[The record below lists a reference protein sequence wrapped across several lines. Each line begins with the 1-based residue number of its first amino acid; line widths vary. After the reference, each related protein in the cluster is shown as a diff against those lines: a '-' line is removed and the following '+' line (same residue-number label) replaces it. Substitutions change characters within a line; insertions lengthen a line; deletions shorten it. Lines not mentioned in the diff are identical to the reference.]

1 MYTLSSTQSAS
12 RPTTGLSPLRRHL
25 LTGIELLEVALVAG
39 VGVAAILAEQMAP
52 STLSNGLSLLVIPSL
67 LRLVV
72 AGQLTASTLT
82 IWPLLM
88 LVLLSALTVR
98 VTPSWVHT
106 WPELVRL
113 LWGIAL
119 CVAVIN
125 WLNPLQSPPS
135 SGAARRHLAPRLL
148 WATIV
153 FFGVGLALTTVGLL
167 VMGPTH
173 KIARLDA
180 WLAQLPQLAVAGFSG
195 FNPNRVG
202 GVAVLLAPLAVALT
216 VGRLLPHHP
225 TALDWVSWLVT
236 KSVVVVLALCFVGA
250 VILTQSRAAWLA
262 LACAVL
268 LMLSLLGRRG
278 WLLLA
283 VLLVVGSIGV
293 AAFGPARLLQDLTVY
308 DPRQISAEALIQ
320 DRNLAGRLVLWQ
332 RALHGIADAPLTG
345 MGLAAFEAVSQQPY
359 PALPTFQPDPD
370 MSHVHNIV
378 LQVGLDFGTPGII
391 VFVGLLVMIGG
402 LLWRLVRRSQ
412 APSAL
417 HTWSIGLL
425 GCFVAYLVYH
435 QLDAITLGARPSV
448 MVWFLFGLAIG
459 AGEWAQA
466 TAEQSVR
473 DRESHTMPTA
483 IGSSEIPDSVGVTLA
498 AQADWTE
505 RAWAATAQ
513 SKTPAPHNQP

>member
-25 LTGIELLEVALVAG
+25 LTAIEVLEVALVAG
-39 VGVAAILAEQMAP
+39 VGIPALLAEQMAP

-67 LRLVV
+67 LRFLV
-72 AGQLTASTLT
+72 AGQLAASTLT
-82 IWPLLM
+82 IWPLLV
-88 LVLLSALTVR
+88 LVLLSGVTVR

-119 CVAVIN
+119 CIAVSN
-125 WLNPLQSPPS
+125 WLNPLQTRPA

-180 WLAQLPQLAVAGFSG
+180 WLAHLPQLAVEGFSG

-202 GVAVLLAPLAVALT
+202 GVAVLLAPLALALT

-236 KSVVVVLALCFVGA
+236 KGVVLALALFFVGA

-283 VLLVVGSIGV
+283 GLLVAGSIGV
-293 AAFGPARLLQDLTVY
+293 AAFGPAHLLQALTVY
-308 DPRQISAEALIQ
+308 DLQQISPDAVIQ
-320 DRNLAGRLVLWQ
+320 DRNLAGRLILWQ

-345 MGLAAFEAVSQQPY
+345 MGLAAFEAVSQEPY
-359 PALPTFQPDPD
+359 PALPAFIPDPD

-391 VFVGLLVMIGG
+391 VFVGLLAMMGR

-425 GCFVAYLVYH
+425 GSFVAYLVY
-435 QLDAITLGARPSV
+435 QMLDAITLGARPSL

-466 TAEQSVR
+466 
-473 DRESHTMPTA
+473 
-483 IGSSEIPDSVGVTLA
+483 A
-498 AQADWTE
+498 AQQPVFHQAGAHTPSVVVPGLTESGGVAPTTQEEWTA
-505 RAWAATAQ
+505 RAWAITTR
-513 SKTPAPHNQP
+513 SNES